1 MKIKLNYYQMDK
13 VVVESLTSRLKVLL
27 NPNNDVDVT
36 SDNKASDISA
46 FFTTLRYYTTED
58 EFNEIIEGLNK

>member
-27 NPNNDVDVT
+27 NPNTDVDVT
-36 SDNKASDISA
+36 FDKKASDISA
-46 FFTTLRYYTTED
+46 FCTTLRYYTTED